1 MKPADD
7 GLQRRS
13 QPCNQHLKPSRTS
26 VMVRCSSSHSWPF
39 HAISQ
44 GIRLLPQ
51 LYRPLCRFRSAS
63 AGGSFGILA
72 PCSRASRNRGP
83 RSVLRFRCC
92 GRGHSEIRS
101 ITQHD

>member
-1 MKPADD
+1 MASHDT
-7 GLQRRS
+7 
-13 QPCNQHLKPSRTS
+13 HLKPSRTS

-63 AGGSFGILA
+63 AGGSFGMLA

-92 GRGHSEIRS
+92 GRIKARNGNPLDPTRYSAATS
-101 ITQHD
+101 